1 MIPAKE
7 KARDLVLSFYYAL
20 PNNGSTEGIN
30 STTRRYQEGIRCAL
44 ISVGTILDEYQS
56 ISDLESTLV
65 VGGQVMSIVDK
76 IVYWNEVKS
85 QIQKL

>member
-7 KARDLVLSFYYAL
+7 KARELVDKYAKVYYDLEYDY
-20 PNNGSTEGIN
+20 NDDRDKQCT
-30 STTRRYQEGIRCAL
+30 L
-44 ISVGTILDEYQS
+44 ISVEQIIDEYQS

-65 VGGQVMSIVDK
+65 VNGQVMSIVDK

-85 QIQKL
+85 EIDKL

>member
-1 MIPAKE
+1 MIPAKG
-7 KARDLVLSFYYAL
+7 KARELVLSFYYAL

-30 STTRRYQEGIRCAL
+30 STTRRYAEGIRCAL
-44 ISVGTILDEYQS
+44 ISVEQIIDEYQS

-76 IVYWNEVKS
+76 IVYWEEVEREIK
-85 QIQKL
+85 KL

>member
-44 ISVGTILDEYQS
+44 ISIEQIIDEYQS

-65 VGGQVMSIVDK
+65 VNGQVMSIVDK
-76 IVYWNEVKS
+76 IVYWNEVERE
-85 QIQKL
+85 IIKL

>member
-7 KARDLVLSFYYAL
+7 RAAYLIVNYQLNIKSLSYEQAKKCAAYA
-20 PNNGSTEGIN
+20 
-30 STTRRYQEGIRCAL
+30 
-44 ISVGTILDEYQS
+44 VGTILDEYQS

-65 VGGQVMSIVDK
+65 VNGQVMSIVDK
-76 IVYWNEVKS
+76 IVYWNEVKQ

>member
-1 MIPAKE
+1 MTPKE
-7 KARDLVLSFYYAL
+7 KAKELVHSFYYAL

-44 ISVGTILDEYQS
+44 ISVEQILDEYQS

-65 VGGQVMSIVDK
+65 VNGQVMSIVDK
-76 IVYWNEVKS
+76 IVYWNEVK
-85 QIQKL
+85 QEIIKL